1 MSYCPP
7 DESAA
12 YTRIIQR
19 AMEDELDYH
28 ALQSATGLS
37 IHSLYQRVSR
47 LRRCGDAPPA
57 TATRLKAVLGEGK
70 FSSKLTAAEVREIRL
85 LYAHGGHTQV
95 QLGQRY
101 GVTQTTI
108 SGLILRRTWGHVP

>member
-7 DESAA
+7 DDSAL

-19 AMEDELDYH
+19 AMEDELDYR
-28 ALQSATGLS
+28 ALQAATGLT

-47 LRRCGDAPPA
+47 LRRCGEAPAPW
-57 TATRLKAVLGEGK
+57 ATRLKAVLGEGK
-70 FSSKLTAAEVREIRL
+70 FSSKLTAAEVREVRL
-85 LYAHGGHTQV
+85 LYAHGGHTQA
-95 QLGQRY
+95 QLGRRY
-101 GVTQTTI
+101 GVSQTTI